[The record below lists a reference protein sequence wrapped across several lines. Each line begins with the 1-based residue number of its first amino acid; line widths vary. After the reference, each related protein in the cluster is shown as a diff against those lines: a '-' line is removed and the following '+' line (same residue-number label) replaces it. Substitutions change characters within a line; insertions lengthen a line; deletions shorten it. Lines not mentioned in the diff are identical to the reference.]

1 MQDLHNI
8 IHAVVAIIPQTQTNA
23 DTAIT
28 GEIVDTNGFDA
39 VEFVIATGTLT
50 DADATF
56 ATTLE
61 QGDDAALADTT
72 AVVNA
77 DLIGTLAAAGFTFAD
92 DKKTKKLGYAPRTGV
107 RKRYLRLTVTPTGN
121 NSGAAPIA
129 AVCIMSKARTNPTT

>member
-1 MQDLHNI
+1 MQDLHNKI
-8 IHAVVAIIPQTQTNA
+8 KAVVAIIPQTQTNS

-28 GEIVDTNGFDA
+28 GEIVDTAGFDS

-50 DADATF
+50 DANATF

-61 QGDDAALADTT
+61 HGDDSGLSDTAAVT
-72 AVVNA
+72 NA
-77 DLIGTLAAAGFTFAD
+77 DLIGTLAGAGFTFAD
-92 DKKTKKLGYAPRTGV
+92 DKKTKKLGYAPRTAT

-129 AVCIMSKARTNPTT
+129 AVCIMSNARTQPTT

>member
-8 IHAVVAIIPQTQTNA
+8 IHAVVAIIPQTQTNS
-23 DTAIT
+23 DTAIA

-50 DADATF
+50 DANATF
-56 ATTLE
+56 AVSLE
-61 QGDDAALADTT
+61 HGDDSGLADTA
-72 AVVNA
+72 AVLDAN
-77 DLIGTLAAAGFTFAD
+77 LIGTLAGAGFTFAS
-92 DKKTKKLGYAPRTGV
+92 DKKTTKVGYAPRAIA

-121 NSGAAPIA
+121 DSGAAPIA